1 MFNQIKDAGYNGIKN
16 MIGTREETLFLDF
29 KAKTDPRTVGLKKE
43 DKRVYAKALSGFS
56 NSSGGVIVWGID
68 ARKDGNTGPDI
79 AREEKPIVYFKRF
92 LTNLNSLISDA
103 WSQ

>member
-43 DKRVYAKALSGFS
+43 DKRVMLKRYLDFLIPVVGLSYG
-56 NSSGGVIVWGID
+56 
-68 ARKDGNTGPDI
+68 
-79 AREEKPIVYFKRF
+79 E
-92 LTNLNSLISDA
+92 
-103 WSQ
+103 